1 MPKGLFQ
8 TVEDRMKVEGYSRRT
23 IKTYLRELRKFV
35 RYIRPRYPRD
45 LDADDIRAYLLYLIG
60 EKGVSRSAVNQAISA
75 LKFLYVRLYD
85 RDDTFADI
93 RRPRSEHKLPQVLS
107 HDEILQIVRTIQNPK
122 HRLMIELLYAAGL
135 RVSEVVNLR
144 VQDVNLGELTLFVR
158 APRLAKESIKSNKDR
173 ITIFSESLR
182 DALRRQR
189 EGKQAGDWLF
199 PSRRG
204 GRLST
209 RTVQQV
215 FARAVKASGVQKDVS
230 CHDLRHSFATHLLE
244 SGVDIRYIQELL
256 GHARLETTRIY
267 THVANPARRRIKS
280 PL

>member
-1 MPKGLFQ
+1 MAKGLYQ
-8 TVEDRMKVEGYSRRT
+8 TVEDRLKVEGYSRKT

-35 RYIRPRYPRD
+35 EYIRPRHPRD
-45 LDADDIRAYLLYLIG
+45 LDADDIRAYLLYLIE

-75 LKFLYVRLYD
+75 LKFLYVRLYG
-85 RDDTFADI
+85 RDDAFADI

-107 HDEILQIVRTIQNPK
+107 RNEILQIVHTIQNPK

-144 VQDVNLGELTLFVR
+144 VRDVNLGELTLFVR
-158 APRLAKESIKSNKDR
+158 APRPARESIKSNKDR

-182 DALRRQR
+182 DALRRLMD
-189 EGKQAGDWLF
+189 GKQPGDWLF

-215 FARAVKASGVQKDVS
+215 FARAVKESGVQKEVS

-267 THVANPARRRIKS
+267 THVANPARRQIKS

>member
-1 MPKGLFQ
+1 MAKGLYQ
-8 TVEDRMKVEGYSRRT
+8 TVEDRLKVEGYSRKT
-23 IKTYLRELRKFV
+23 TKTYLRELRKFV
-35 RYIRPRYPRD
+35 ECIRPRHPRD
-45 LDADDIRAYLLYLIG
+45 LDADDIRAYLLYLIE

-75 LKFLYVRLYD
+75 LKFLYVRLYG

-93 RRPRSEHKLPQVLS
+93 RRPRPEHKLPQVLS
-107 HDEILQIVRTIQNPK
+107 RAEILQIVRTIQNPK

-144 VQDVNLGELTLFVR
+144 VQDVNLDELTLLVR
-158 APRLAKESIKSNKDR
+158 APRAARESIKSNKDR

-182 DALRRQR
+182 DALRRQMD
-189 EGKQAGDWLF
+189 GKQVGNWLF

-215 FARAVKASGVQKDVS
+215 FARAVKASGVQKEVS

-267 THVANPARRRIKS
+267 TRVANPARLRIKS

>member
-8 TVEDRMKVEGYSRRT
+8 TVEERMRVEGYSRRT

-35 RYIRPRYPRD
+35 EYVRPRHPRD
-45 LDADDIRAYLLYLIG
+45 LDADDIRAYLLYLIE

-75 LKFLYVRLYD
+75 LKFLYVRLYG
-85 RDDTFADI
+85 RDDAFADI
-93 RRPRSEHKLPQVLS
+93 RRPRPEHKLPRILS
-107 HDEILQIVRTIQNPK
+107 RDEILQIVRTIQNPK

-144 VQDVNLGELTLFVR
+144 VQDVNLDELTLFVR
-158 APRLAKESIKSNKDR
+158 APRPARESIKSNKDR

-182 DALRRQR
+182 DALRRLMD
-189 EGKQAGDWLF
+189 GKQAGDWLF

-204 GRLST
+204 VRLST
-209 RTVQQV
+209 RMVQQV
-215 FARAVKASGVQKDVS
+215 FARAVKASDVQKEVS

-267 THVANPARRRIKS
+267 THVANPARRQIKS

>member
-1 MPKGLFQ
+1 
-8 TVEDRMKVEGYSRRT
+8 
-23 IKTYLRELRKFV
+23 
-35 RYIRPRYPRD
+35 
-45 LDADDIRAYLLYLIG
+45 
-60 EKGVSRSAVNQAISA
+60 VNQAISA
-75 LKFLYVRLYD
+75 LKFLYVRLYG

-107 HDEILQIVRTIQNPK
+107 RAEILQIVRTIQNPK
-122 HRLMIELLYAAGL
+122 HRLMVELLYAAGL

-144 VQDVNLGELTLFVR
+144 IQDVNLDELTLFVR
-158 APRLAKESIKSNKDR
+158 APRPARESIKSNKDR

-182 DALRRQR
+182 DALRRHTD
-189 EGKQAGDWLF
+189 GKQPGDWLF

-244 SGVDIRYIQELL
+244 SGVDIRHIQELL

-267 THVANPARRRIKS
+267 THVANPARLKIKS

>member
-1 MPKGLFQ
+1 M
-8 TVEDRMKVEGYSRRT
+8 
-23 IKTYLRELRKFV
+23 
-35 RYIRPRYPRD
+35 
-45 LDADDIRAYLLYLIG
+45 
-60 EKGVSRSAVNQAISA
+60 NQAISA
-75 LKFLYVRLYD
+75 LKFLYVRLYG

-93 RRPRSEHKLPQVLS
+93 RRPRPEHKLPRILS
-107 HDEILQIVRTIQNPK
+107 RDEILQIVRTIQNPK
-122 HRLMIELLYAAGL
+122 HRLMIDLLYAAGL

-144 VQDVNLGELTLFVR
+144 VQDVNLDELTLFVR
-158 APRLAKESIKSNKDR
+158 APRPARESIKSNKDR

-182 DALRRQR
+182 DALRRLMD
-189 EGKQAGDWLF
+189 GKQAGDWLF

-215 FARAVKASGVQKDVS
+215 FARAVKESDVQKEVS

-267 THVANPARRRIKS
+267 TRVANPARCRIKS